1 MSAGLSWT
9 GWGPYYGRRCPVP
22 VDWCDRP
29 CSCQRCRTPPARPL
43 SAPLCA
49 GDQPV
54 KGKSHQFRHVYTCSL
69 VFKGRPWSDREYRQ
83 TKMKIK
89 EKKWTIQEI
98 RLCKGGA
105 RVRTRW
111 LSIPPPPLWFLLYGA
126 LCKIA
131 CIYMYRRIFQCN
143 QNAITQLRI
152 SITV

>member
-9 GWGPYYGRRCPVP
+9 GWVPYYGRRCPVP

-54 KGKSHQFRHVYTCSL
+54 KGKSHQSRHVYTCSL

-98 RLCKGGA
+98 KLCKRGA

-111 LSIPPPPLWFLLYGA
+111 PSISPPPPPPPPPPCDSFYIWMGHFAILHAYT
-126 LCKIA
+126 
-131 CIYMYRRIFQCN
+131 CIEEDSNVIKMQ
-143 QNAITQLRI
+143 
-152 SITV
+152 

>member
-54 KGKSHQFRHVYTCSL
+54 KGKYHQSRHVYTCSL
-69 VFKGRPWSDREYRQ
+69 VFMERPWSDREDWQ

-98 RLCKGGA
+98 KLCKGGA

-111 LSIPPPPLWFLLYGA
+111 LSISPLPP
-126 LCKIA
+126 CCNIA
-131 CIYMYRRIFQCN
+131 CIYMYRRRFQCN
-143 QNAITQLRI
+143 QNAITELRI